1 MKHGL
6 AAFAVAA
13 LAGVVASLP
22 LDAHALYK
30 VVHPDGRVTF
40 TDRAPT
46 DTTSRV
52 TSVTP
57 GQGSGPSEVAVP
69 YELRQVMQRFPVTLY
84 VTDKCDPCNMG
95 RDLLTKRGVPF
106 QERLVSSAEDKA
118 AMEQQ
123 VGVSSLP
130 VMKVGAQTVPGF
142 QASGWHS
149 TLDAAG
155 YPASS
160 KLPVNYKGSEVTT
173 VATRAPKK
181 EAAKPP
187 APVAR
192 PAETTPAGAGGIR
205 F

>member
-6 AAFAVAA
+6 VAGIAAVLLGLLA
-13 LAGVVASLP
+13 LHP
-22 LDAHALYK
+22 IDAHALYK

-46 DTTSRV
+46 DTASRV

-57 GQGSGPSEVAVP
+57 GQSGGPSEVAVP

-84 VTDKCDPCNMG
+84 VADKCDPCSLG
-95 RDLLTKRGVPF
+95 RDLLSKRGVPF
-106 QERLVSSAEDKA
+106 QERLVASAEDKA

-123 VGVSSLP
+123 VGSSSLP
-130 VMKVGAQTVPGF
+130 VMRVGGQTVPGF

-149 TLDAAG
+149 VLDAAG

-160 KLPVNYKGSEVTT
+160 KLPINYKGSEATT
-173 VATRAPKK
+173 VAMRAPKK
-181 EAAKPP
+181 EPVKPA

-192 PAETTPAGAGGIR
+192 TPDTTPAGTGGIR